1 MLTSAPKK
9 VYDDS
14 TWVLRLRK
22 QSQLSSRACSVP
34 VRASDSE
41 VSSIEAEKPG
51 IESSDFKL
59 HTSNL
64 VLPKK
69 RLTPS
74 LRAEPDCAK
83 QSQSARVGGNDKPL
97 RGKGLWLLCPV
108 FGSGET
114 KPISATPGRRL
125 PRPFVVG
132 GIGHPY
138 YNADGGLAVQGTP
151 VWS

>member
-41 VSSIEAEKPG
+41 VSSFKLEVSSIKAEKPG

-83 QSQSARVGGNDKPL
+83 QSQFPRAGRNDKPF
-97 RGKGLWLLCPV
+97 RGKGL
-108 FGSGET
+108 
-114 KPISATPGRRL
+114 
-125 PRPFVVG
+125 
-132 GIGHPY
+132 
-138 YNADGGLAVQGTP
+138 
-151 VWS
+151 